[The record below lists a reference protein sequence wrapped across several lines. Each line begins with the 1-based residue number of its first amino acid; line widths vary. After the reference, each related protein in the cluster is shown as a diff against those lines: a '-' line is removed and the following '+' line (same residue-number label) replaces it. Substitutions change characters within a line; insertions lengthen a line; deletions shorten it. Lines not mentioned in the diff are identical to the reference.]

1 MRLYRIKDLDNIV
14 RYAKDRNE
22 IRAITGWSD
31 STVTLAVRRVKSGE
45 KKIYRG
51 RSFDLDYV
59 TIADSSIRCVEE
71 E

>member
-31 STVTLAVRRVKSGE
+31 STVTLALRRVKSGE

-51 RSFDLDYV
+51 R
-59 TIADSSIRCVEE
+59 
-71 E
+71 